1 MEDRV
6 EVYLRARRLW
16 ARTPHRSIPVLDA
29 GPYLA
34 GEHGADTQ
42 LASELRQAQQNIGF
56 FFLRNHGVP
65 ERLIERTLIAVEEFF
80 ALPLEHKLA
89 LSAHSD
95 FTGYIP
101 VSGSRLRNS
110 YVGSNPEPD
119 LTETMNY
126 MRDVAEDNPHV
137 LAGRPMMGPN
147 KWPATQPWLKPIIQA
162 YMRESMRLAYRL
174 LPLYA
179 RALGAAADYF
189 DDKFDDPSVNCRSG
203 HYPPSTPRADQ
214 FGLGAHTD
222 LGFLTLLPPS
232 KIGGLQVQT
241 LEGEWLDAPYLS
253 GHLLVNGGD
262 MLARFSNGQF
272 LATPHRVLPNRGP
285 AHRYSIPLF
294 FQPNFSTLVAPLPS
308 CVDAEHPALFEP
320 VRFGDYREWYV
331 AQVSDRYQLADIA
344 STQPPPSPRAEGES
358 TVS

>member
-1 MEDRV
+1 MEDRI

-16 ARTPHRSIPVLDA
+16 SRVPHRSIPVLDA
-29 GPYLA
+29 AAYLA
-34 GEHGADTQ
+34 GEPGAASR
-42 LASELRQAQQNIGF
+42 LASELQQAQQNIGF
-56 FFLRNHGVP
+56 FFLNNHAVP
-65 ERLIERTLIAVEEFF
+65 ERLIERSFAAVEEFF
-80 ALPLEHKLA
+80 ALPLEQKLA
-89 LSAHSD
+89 LSARAD

-101 VSGSRLRNS
+101 VAGSQLRNS
-110 YVGSNPEPD
+110 YVGSNREPD

-126 MRDVAEDNPHV
+126 MRDVPEDSPQL
-137 LAGRPMMGPN
+137 LAGRRMMGPN
-147 KWPATQPWLKPIIQA
+147 KWPAAQPWLKPIIQA

-179 RALGAAADYF
+179 LALGAAADYF

-203 HYPPSTPRADQ
+203 HYPPVSPRDDQ

-232 KIGGLQVQT
+232 KVAGLQIQT
-241 LEGEWLDAPYLS
+241 LEGEWIDVPHLP

-285 AHRYSIPLF
+285 AHRYSLPIF
-294 FQPNFSTLVAPLPS
+294 FQPNFSTLVAPMPS

-320 VRFGDYREWYV
+320 VRFGEYREWYV
-331 AQVSDRYQLADIA
+331 AQVSDRYELADLA
-344 STQPPPSPRAEGES
+344 SASQSSAPHANDPPQ
-358 TVS
+358 VS